1 MKNRLREF
9 EVPVEKLRWECD
21 PESLGVT
28 STAEVQQLQEKVIA
42 QDRAVSA
49 LKFGMKMKG
58 TDYNIFVAGA
68 ARTGLTY
75 LTRSF
80 LEVAA
85 KDEPSPSD
93 WCYVHNF
100 RDPDKPKAISLTRGA
115 AQQFSDDMSEFISQI
130 RSQIPEVFESD
141 DYRHRREEA
150 HRVFSTERNKI
161 IGELDAT
168 VTEAGFILNMSQAG
182 MMIVPGKED
191 HPITEEDLKELTEE
205 AKEALREK
213 SEQLQG
219 EMNDTVVKIHK
230 LERELKDRLKELDK
244 RVALHAVGFFIDE
257 LQEKYADSRS
267 VLNYLRDVKNDII
280 KNLDDFKQAEQ
291 PPSPFPTQQNEP
303 DFTRYQVNVFIDNT
317 DMEGSPVV
325 YEVNPTYTNLFGA
338 MERKAVFG
346 ALFTDFTMIRSG
358 SMHRAN
364 GGYLVIQ
371 ARDLLK
377 WMISW
382 EALKR
387 ALKNREIMIEDPGEM
402 YGFITTKG
410 MKPEPIPLQVKI
422 ILIGEPYIY
431 HLLYQNDEQF
441 EKLFKVKVHLDD
453 KVDRTKEE
461 VLNYAAFAGRVV
473 QETGIRHIDSTG
485 LARLIEYGVE
495 IAGRQKKLT
504 LKMALL
510 RDILRE
516 ADYWAEMAQSQMI
529 SRRHMDEA
537 IRHKKTRSSLPED
550 NMREFLLDGYVNIE
564 TSGER
569 VGQINGLSV
578 YDLGD
583 YAFGVPSRITASISL
598 GRQGL
603 INIDRES
610 KLSGSIHTKGVLIME
625 GYLRG
630 RYASDRPLTL
640 AASLVFEQSY
650 GQVDGDSASAA
661 ELFAL
666 LSSLSG
672 LGLKQSLAV
681 TGAIS
686 QQGEIQPIGGANEK
700 IEGFFEVCQAKGLTG
715 EQGVIIPAAN
725 VPDLMLKGQVIDA
738 VKKGLFRVYAVRHA
752 DEALEVLTGMEAGT
766 RKDDG
771 LFPENTFNRLVEDKL
786 TELAEKAKKLLG
798 NDSEKKGSSDSGPPN
813 GCDSCGK

>member
-1 MKNRLREF
+1 MEDRLREF
-9 EVPVEKLRWECD
+9 EVSLDKLRWECD
-21 PESLGVT
+21 LESLGVN
-28 STAEVQQLQEKVIA
+28 STAEIQQLHEKVIA

-58 TDYNIFVAGA
+58 TDYNIFVAGGS
-68 ARTGLTY
+68 RTGLTY

-80 LEVAA
+80 LEDAA
-85 KDEPSPSD
+85 KTEAGPSD

-100 RDPDKPKAISLTRGA
+100 HDPDKPKAISLARGS
-115 AQQFSDDMSEFISQI
+115 AQQFADDMEDVIGQI

-150 HRVFSTERNKI
+150 QRTFSVERNKI
-161 IGELDAT
+161 IGELDST
-168 VTEAGFILNMSQAG
+168 VTQAGFILNMSQAG
-182 MMIVPGKED
+182 MMIVPGKD
-191 HPITEEDLKELTEE
+191 GQPITEEDLKGLSDED
-205 AKEALREK
+205 KEALRAK
-213 SEQLQG
+213 SEHLQD
-219 EMNDTVVKIHK
+219 EMNDTVVKIRK
-230 LERELKDRLKELDK
+230 LERELKERLKELDK
-244 RVALHAVGFFIDE
+244 RVALHAVGFFLDE
-257 LQEKYADSRS
+257 LQEKYAENRS
-267 VLNYLRDVKNDII
+267 VLDYLRDAKTDII
-280 KNLDDFKQAEQ
+280 KNLDDFKQIEQ
-291 PPSPFPTQQNEP
+291 PPSPFPTPSNEP
-303 DFTRYQVNVFIDNT
+303 DFTRYKVNVFIDNT
-317 DMEGSPVV
+317 SVEGAPVV
-325 YEVNPTYTNLFGA
+325 YEVNPTYPNLFGA

-346 ALFTDFTMIRSG
+346 ALFTDFTMIRPG
-358 SMHRAN
+358 SIHKAN

-377 WMISW
+377 WFISW

-387 ALKNREIMIEDPGEM
+387 ALKNREIMIEDPSEM

-441 EKLFKVKVHLDD
+441 EKLFKVKAHLDD
-453 KVDRTKEE
+453 KVDRTSEA

-473 QETGIRHIDSTG
+473 QETGIRHVDGSG

-516 ADYWAEMAQSQMI
+516 ADYWAEMDQADMV
-529 SRRHMDEA
+529 SRQHVDEA
-537 IRHKKTRSSLPED
+537 IRHKKTRSSLPEE
-550 NMREFLLDGYVNIE
+550 NMREFLLDGYINIE
-564 TSGER
+564 TSGTR

-583 YAFGVPSRITASISL
+583 HSFGVPTRITASISL

-603 INIDRES
+603 IDIDRES

-630 RYASDRPLTL
+630 RYAADRPLTL

-666 LSSLSG
+666 LSSISG
-672 LGLKQSLAV
+672 VGLKQSLAI

-686 QQGEIQPIGGANEK
+686 QQGEIQPIGGAKEK
-700 IEGFFEVCQAKGLTG
+700 IEGYFEICQAKGLTG
-715 EQGVIIPAAN
+715 EHGVIIPAAN
-725 VPDLMLKGQVIDA
+725 VPDLMLKGQVIEA
-738 VKKGLFRVYAVRHA
+738 VKNGLFKVYAVRHA
-752 DEALEVLTGMEAGT
+752 DEALEILTGLEAGQQQE
-766 RKDDG
+766 DG
-771 LFPENTFNRLVEDKL
+771 FFPENTFNRAVQDKL
-786 TELAEKAKKLLG
+786 AELAEKAKKLLAG
-798 NDSEKKGSSDSGPPN
+798 DGDKKGAADSDPPN
-813 GCDSCGK
+813 SCDTCGK